1 MDPEPGRVAV
11 DAQLRSARALLQR
24 LACDL
29 GDRRAR
35 RWISTTAEKS
45 PTGRRHAR
53 VDGVKLSDDEVG
65 MFLGGLLAV
74 LVRNRAFELA
84 GDLSDDEWN
93 AQREELTRRAYDD
106 VTAAFLEPLRSKL
119 RADRD
124 NFVAN
129 AMKLD

>member
-1 MDPEPGRVAV
+1 VS
-11 DAQLRSARALLQR
+11 SA
-24 LACDL
+24 
-29 GDRRAR
+29 
-35 RWISTTAEKS
+35 TAEKS

-53 VDGVKLSDDEVG
+53 VGGVKISDDELG

-106 VTAAFLEPLRSKL
+106 VTAAFPEPLRSKL

-129 AMKLD
+129 AMKLS

>member
-1 MDPEPGRVAV
+1 MK
-11 DAQLRSARALLQR
+11 
-24 LACDL
+24 
-29 GDRRAR
+29 
-35 RWISTTAEKS
+35 I
-45 PTGRRHAR
+45 
-53 VDGVKLSDDEVG
+53 SDDEVG

-106 VTAAFLEPLRSKL
+106 VTAAFAEPLRSKL

-129 AMKLD
+129 AMKLN